1 MIRQI
6 KKTTKNIM
14 EVITRFA
21 PSPTGYLH
29 VGGARTALFS
39 YLFARANKG
48 KFILRIEDTDR
59 ERSTDE
65 SVEAIFAGMTWLGM
79 ENDGEVYFQ
88 TKRFSR
94 YNEKVQQLL
103 AEDKA
108 YCCTC
113 SKQRLDEIREAQMKA
128 GGKPRYDGK
137 CRDLNLPNTDDAVIR
152 FRNPQDGEV
161 TFDDY
166 VRGVITTSNKE
177 LDDLIIA
184 RPDGTPTYNFTV
196 VIDDIDMRISH
207 VIRGDDHINNT
218 PRQINIYKAL
228 GAELP
233 KFAHLPMIL
242 GDDGARLSKRH
253 GAVSVMEYADNGY
266 LPEAVLN
273 YLVRLGWSNE
283 DKELFTKEEMIALF
297 DLKKVNKAPSAF
309 NTSKLNWINQHY
321 IQQAD
326 STRLAALLKNRL
338 AVIEVS
344 VPVYIDVL
352 KVVEMF
358 KSRAVTINEMAD
370 SALFLFSEIT
380 EYDEKAVKKV
390 FKQSAVLPL
399 ETLIEKM
406 TTTENWENA
415 DLHGLIEQTVNELEV
430 GFGKVGQPLRVALT
444 GQSSGP
450 ANDEIMKVLGKD
462 ESIARTINALG
473 FLVEKLTA
481 QGLI

>member
-1 MIRQI
+1 M
-6 KKTTKNIM
+6 T
-14 EVITRFA
+14 VITRFA

-39 YLFARANKG
+39 YLFARANNG
-48 KFILRIEDTDR
+48 QFILRIEDTDR

-65 SVEAIFAGMTWLGM
+65 SVQAIFEGMAWLGL

-88 TKRFSR
+88 TKRFPQ
-94 YNEKVQQLL
+94 YQEKVQQLL
-103 AEDKA
+103 DENKA
-108 YCCTC
+108 YYCTC
-113 SKQRLDEIREAQMKA
+113 SKERLDEIREAQMKA

-137 CRDLNLPNTDDAVIR
+137 CRDLNLSDSDDAVVR

-166 VRGVITTSNKE
+166 VRGVITTSNQE

-196 VIDDIDMRISH
+196 VIDDIDMNISH

-218 PRQINIYKAL
+218 PRQINIYQAL
-228 GAELP
+228 GADLP

-253 GAVSVMEYADNGY
+253 GAVGVMEYAKDGY

-273 YLVRLGWSNE
+273 YLVRLGWSHE
-283 DKELFTKEEMIALF
+283 DKELFTKEEMIELF

-309 NTSKLNWINQHY
+309 NTSKLNWINQQY

-326 STRLAALLKNRL
+326 SSRLADLLKTRL
-338 AVIEVS
+338 
-344 VPVYIDVL
+344 DVL
-352 KVVEMF
+352 GVIVPDSINLVQVVDMF

-370 SALFLFSEIT
+370 SALFLFDDIKQ
-380 EYDEKAVKKV
+380 YDEKAVKKV
-390 FKQSAVLPL
+390 FKQSAVLPF
-399 ETLIEKM
+399 ETLINKM
-406 TTTENWENA
+406 SAVEDWA
-415 DLHGLIEQTVNELEV
+415 DANLHGLIEDTVNELEV

-450 ANDEIMKVLGKD
+450 ANDEIMQVLGKQ
-462 ESIARTINALG
+462 ESINRTQNALN
-473 FLVEKLTA
+473 FLMEKLSN
-481 QGLI
+481 QRN